1 MRFAVLIFVGV
12 ATTAGHDPVSSLAT
26 RRVALARAA
35 AVAGTGLW
43 RSAVLAEDSAAAAA
57 TNLLVNVKFDDPETL
72 DQMPAIGDMVSRY
85 SERGLHV
92 LAFPT
97 DQGWFEADDSNTLRL
112 KYKSVY
118 GFGQYPTAVVFDK
131 TDLLGGNALPLY
143 TWMTTTLS
151 NPWGVNRLV
160 FNYEKFLVDDRGQP
174 RRRYPRKFPI
184 QLMDADVQAL
194 LNGQPLP
201 PPSASL
207 EKAWEDAK
215 REAVKS
221 EYSFKPGLGKKKQF
235 IDRTAEST
243 AHFQI
248 VHRSQRDP
256 LAADPDAPQRVLLPT
271 EIGQR
276 KGTSDRASQS
286 TRAWLE
292 EQDLAGFEAL
302 TGRPTPGRRS
312 EDFADFAV
320 APNDDYDYGQ
330 HLLPIKGDGVFI
342 PRTELLGPSG
352 GGSSAGGRGSRSVAG
367 SSASRLSRLSRASIT
382 LRNVAGVSEAF
393 ASAEELAVAVGG
405 ASNGLDEEEE
415 ESLVRAEMGEELWAL
430 LQTDGPKDASILEEE
445 EEEGG
450 EGADGVERPNE
461 DEDELEDDFVIKAAL
476 PIVPSR
482 RRRPKRQQQL
492 PKGSATVRPEGE
504 EGEEGEE

>member
-57 TNLLVNVKFDDPETL
+57 SEAYDASAVAPEVLPPPAPPAPPAISAFDFDVPFRGEPREITPFLGRANLLVNVKFDDPETL

-184 QLMDADVQAL
+184 QLMDADV
-194 LNGQPLP
+194 
-201 PPSASL
+201 
-207 EKAWEDAK
+207 
-215 REAVKS
+215 
-221 EYSFKPGLGKKKQF
+221 
-235 IDRTAEST
+235 RTA
-243 AHFQI
+243 
-248 VHRSQRDP
+248 R
-256 LAADPDAPQRVLLPT
+256 
-271 EIGQR
+271 
-276 KGTSDRASQS
+276 
-286 TRAWLE
+286 
-292 EQDLAGFEAL
+292 
-302 TGRPTPGRRS
+302 
-312 EDFADFAV
+312 
-320 APNDDYDYGQ
+320 
-330 HLLPIKGDGVFI
+330 
-342 PRTELLGPSG
+342 
-352 GGSSAGGRGSRSVAG
+352 
-367 SSASRLSRLSRASIT
+367 
-382 LRNVAGVSEAF
+382 
-393 ASAEELAVAVGG
+393 
-405 ASNGLDEEEE
+405 
-415 ESLVRAEMGEELWAL
+415 
-430 LQTDGPKDASILEEE
+430 
-445 EEEGG
+445 
-450 EGADGVERPNE
+450 
-461 DEDELEDDFVIKAAL
+461 
-476 PIVPSR
+476 
-482 RRRPKRQQQL
+482 
-492 PKGSATVRPEGE
+492 
-504 EGEEGEE
+504 

>member
-12 ATTAGHDPVSSLAT
+12 ATTAGHEKVSSLAT

-57 TNLLVNVKFDDPETL
+57 SEAYDASAVAPEVLPPPAPPAPPAISAFDFDVPFRGEPREITPFLGRANLLVNVKFDDPETL

-143 TWMTTTLS
+143 TWMTKTLS

-184 QLMDADVQAL
+184 QLMDADVRTARCWRQRPPAAVRHGTRPMHPLSHLHPPSPTCLVTERDWPMALPRAFGLQVQAL

-221 EYSFKPGLGKKKQF
+221 EYSFKPGLVRVARCSDVLG
-235 IDRTAEST
+235 AELP
-243 AHFQI
+243 
-248 VHRSQRDP
+248 P
-256 LAADPDAPQRVLLPT
+256 L
-271 EIGQR
+271 
-276 KGTSDRASQS
+276 
-286 TRAWLE
+286 
-292 EQDLAGFEAL
+292 
-302 TGRPTPGRRS
+302 
-312 EDFADFAV
+312 
-320 APNDDYDYGQ
+320 
-330 HLLPIKGDGVFI
+330 
-342 PRTELLGPSG
+342 
-352 GGSSAGGRGSRSVAG
+352 
-367 SSASRLSRLSRASIT
+367 T
-382 LRNVAGVSEAF
+382 LRSTPCPQNYYATGSP
-393 ASAEELAVAVGG
+393 AS
-405 ASNGLDEEEE
+405 
-415 ESLVRAEMGEELWAL
+415 
-430 LQTDGPKDASILEEE
+430 
-445 EEEGG
+445 
-450 EGADGVERPNE
+450 
-461 DEDELEDDFVIKAAL
+461 
-476 PIVPSR
+476 
-482 RRRPKRQQQL
+482 
-492 PKGSATVRPEGE
+492 
-504 EGEEGEE
+504 

>member
-57 TNLLVNVKFDDPETL
+57 SEAYDASAVAPEVLPPPAPPAPPAISAFDFDVPFRGEPREITPFLGRANLLVNVKFDDPETL

-131 TDLLGGNALPLY
+131 ADLLGGNALPLY

-184 QLMDADVQAL
+184 QLMDADVRTARCWRQRPPAAVRRGTRPMHPPFHLHPPSPTCLVTERDWPFAFPRAFVLQVQAL

-221 EYSFKPGLGKKKQF
+221 EYSFKPGLV
-235 IDRTAEST
+235 RVAAAPTSLAPSS
-243 AHFQI
+243 
-248 VHRSQRDP
+248 HR
-256 LAADPDAPQRVLLPT
+256 
-271 EIGQR
+271 
-276 KGTSDRASQS
+276 
-286 TRAWLE
+286 
-292 EQDLAGFEAL
+292 
-302 TGRPTPGRRS
+302 
-312 EDFADFAV
+312 
-320 APNDDYDYGQ
+320 
-330 HLLPIKGDGVFI
+330 
-342 PRTELLGPSG
+342 
-352 GGSSAGGRGSRSVAG
+352 
-367 SSASRLSRLSRASIT
+367 
-382 LRNVAGVSEAF
+382 
-393 ASAEELAVAVGG
+393 
-405 ASNGLDEEEE
+405 
-415 ESLVRAEMGEELWAL
+415 
-430 LQTDGPKDASILEEE
+430 
-445 EEEGG
+445 
-450 EGADGVERPNE
+450 
-461 DEDELEDDFVIKAAL
+461 
-476 PIVPSR
+476 
-482 RRRPKRQQQL
+482 
-492 PKGSATVRPEGE
+492 
-504 EGEEGEE
+504 